1 MEGYTIQSGKIIL
14 NNLFVLALL
23 YAGLGTMLI
32 GLAGLI
38 FLLWLYNRQ
47 YKKNNMRKRRGCR
60 GAAAYFWG

>member
-1 MEGYTIQSGKIIL
+1 MEGYTIQSGKSIL

-47 YKKNNMRKRRGCR
+47 YKKII
-60 GAAAYFWG
+60 